1 MLLYITMPT
10 LVGNR
15 ERRESLFFVIII
27 TLSQFRAFHARHF
40 LQENDM

>member
-15 ERRESLFFVIII
+15 ERRQLLFFVTII

-40 LQENDM
+40 L

>member
-1 MLLYITMPT
+1 MPT
-10 LVGNR
+10 LVGNS
-15 ERRESLFFVIII
+15 ERWKSLFFVILI